1 MAIIEVNNLTVIRKG
16 KPIPSV
22 PFLEMKDA
30 ILGKKYNLTIIFC
43 TPEES
48 QDRNR
53 VYREKDYPTNILSFP
68 LDKEEGEIY
77 ISLATTRRD
86 AKKFDMSYMEFVHLL
101 LAHGMLHLK
110 GHDHGSTMEELEKKY
125 CKKFFR
131 GK

>member
-16 KPIPSV
+16 KPIPV
-22 PFLEMKDA
+22 APFLEMKDT

-48 QDRNR
+48 QARNR
-53 VYREKDYPTNILSFP
+53 TYREKDYPTNILSFP
-68 LDKEEGEIY
+68 LDKKEGEIY

-86 AKKFDMSYMEFVHLL
+86 AKKFAMSYMEFLHLL